1 MGRPDLLNRTL
12 GFAGSVAIAVGGLAA
27 GALPERDP
35 FAHWPVIRELRAFPL
50 VAIAGTYVGLALLC
64 GAWLRLRRSLD
75 DHSPGELIRTLLCW
89 AAPLALVP
97 PMFSQDVY
105 SYLAQGAM
113 VHEGLDAYKFG
124 PSMLGGH
131 FAADVPTI
139 WQNTPAPYG
148 PLFLRA
154 SAAVVNLTGNNVVAG
169 VLAFRLIALIGIA
182 LVVACL
188 PGIASRLGVSPQ
200 RALWFGALN
209 PLLLLHLV
217 AGMHNDALMVGLMT
231 AGVYL
236 AVRRQPAIG
245 AALIGAAAL
254 IKAPAALA
262 LVTVVVLNPKAFAR
276 IGAAAAASFAGLQL
290 ASGLGIG
297 WIGAMKTPTSV
308 RNGLS
313 FSTDLGM
320 LLGALGWPG
329 PMQFIRTFAAVVGCL
344 LACWALVRAANPV
357 AGLGL
362 ALSSV
367 ILLGPVV
374 HPWYLLWA
382 FVPLAAGLQ
391 RIPQAAVWGSVG
403 LALFLL
409 PTGAPGYPEAVVA
422 ASIGTVAGLLYLRM
436 RPPMEAGVP
445 LSPALTPALASPLTP
460 ALTPPLASSLAPSL
474 ASAQRVAAR

>member
-27 GALPERDP
+27 GALPKTGDDLDT
-35 FAHWPVIRELRAFPL
+35 WPVVRELRSLPL
-50 VAIAGTYVGLALLC
+50 VAIAVAYVGVALLC
-64 GAWLRLRRSLD
+64 GAWLRLRRTLD
-75 DHSPGELIRTLLCW
+75 EHTPGDLARTLLCW
-89 AAPLALVP
+89 AGPLVLVP

-124 PSMLGGH
+124 PSALGGQ
-131 FAADVPTI
+131 FAQEVPHI

-154 SAAVVNLTGNNVVAG
+154 ASAVVNVTGPHIMWG
-169 VLAFRLIALIGIA
+169 VLAFRVIALIGVA
-182 LVVACL
+182 LVVLCL
-188 PGIASRLGVSPQ
+188 PGIAARFGVPAQ

-217 AGMHNDALMVGLMT
+217 AGMHNDAIMVGLMV
-231 AGVYL
+231 AGLY
-236 AVRRQPAIG
+236 AAIRNHPALG
-245 AALIGAAAL
+245 AALIAAAAL

-262 LVTVVVLNPKAFAR
+262 LLTILVICPRAWLR
-276 IGAAAAASFAGLQL
+276 IGLGAGASAVGLQL
-290 ASGLGIG
+290 ASGLSTG
-297 WIGAMKTPTSV
+297 WLGAIRTPTSV

-313 FSTDLGM
+313 VSTDLGM
-320 LLGALGWPG
+320 LLSALGWPE
-329 PMQFIRTFAAVVGCL
+329 PMQIIRTVAAVAGCL
-344 LACWALVRAANPV
+344 LAGWALLRAPNPI

-362 ALSSV
+362 ALCSI

-382 FVPLAAGLQ
+382 FVPMAAGLR

-403 LALFLL
+403 LSLFLL
-409 PTGAPGYPEAVVA
+409 PTGAPAFPAAVVA
-422 ASIGTVAGLLYLRM
+422 ASVGTVAGLLYLRM
-436 RPPMEAGVP
+436 RPPVP
-445 LSPALTPALASPLTP
+445 AAQLTPA
-460 ALTPPLASSLAPSL
+460 
-474 ASAQRVAAR
+474 VAAT

>member
-1 MGRPDLLNRTL
+1 VGRPDILNRTL
-12 GFAGSVAIAVGGLAA
+12 GFAGSVAIAVCGLAA

-35 FAHWPVIRELRAFPL
+35 FAHWPVIRELRNFPL
-50 VAIAGTYVGLALLC
+50 LAIAGAYVGIALLC
-64 GAWLRLRRSLD
+64 GAWLRLRRSLE
-75 DHSPGELIRTLLCW
+75 DHTTGDLIRTLLCW
-89 AAPLALVP
+89 AGPLVLVP

-113 VHEGLDAYKFG
+113 VHDGLDAYKYG
-124 PSMLGGH
+124 PAVLGGR
-131 FAADVPTI
+131 FTADVPAI
-139 WQNTPAPYG
+139 WQETPAPYG

-154 SAAVVNLTGNNVVAG
+154 AAAVVNLAGDNVVAG
-169 VLAFRLIALIGIA
+169 VLAFRLIALVGIA
-182 LVVACL
+182 LVVMCL
-188 PGIASRLGVSPQ
+188 PGIAAHFGVAPQ

-231 AGVYL
+231 AGLYL
-236 AVRRQPAIG
+236 AVRRRPALA

-262 LVTVVVLNPKAFAR
+262 LLTVLVLNPRAWAR
-276 IGAAAAASFAGLQL
+276 IGAVAAASLAGLQL
-290 ASGLGIG
+290 ASGLGTG

-313 FSTDLGM
+313 FSTDLGL
-320 LLGALGWPG
+320 LLGALGWPE
-329 PMQFIRTFAAVVGCL
+329 PMQVIRTLAAAAGCL
-344 LACWALVRAANPV
+344 LAGWALLRAPNPV

-362 ALSSV
+362 ALSSI

-382 FVPLAAGLQ
+382 FVPLAAGL
-391 RIPQAAVWGSVG
+391 RRVPQAAVWGSVG
-403 LALFLL
+403 LSLFLL
-409 PTGAPGYPEAVVA
+409 PTGAPGYPQAVIA

-436 RPPMEAGVP
+436 RPPVEQA
-445 LSPALTPALASPLTP
+445 ALTPSPAP
-460 ALTPPLASSLAPSL
+460 AMAPVLAP
-474 ASAQRVAAR
+474 AARSAAAVQAATAR